1 MAFRFALA
9 AVLKYRESL
18 EQREY
23 LALER
28 IQQEIAQMERRLRKC
43 EERQSVAAKRRET
56 ELGRGIPSIHLQ
68 AAYDEELALQKQR
81 EALQGKLQELRLT
94 HQQCLKAYEL
104 ARQKREVLDDLRM
117 RQLNVYR
124 HEQAT
129 RQQKML
135 DDVFLSRRKRSY

>member
-28 IQQEIAQMERRLRKC
+28 IQQQIAQMERRLHKC
-43 EERQSVAAKRRET
+43 EERQSAAAKRRET

-94 HQQCLKAYEL
+94 RQQCLKAYEQ
-104 ARQKREVLDDLRM
+104 ARQKREVLDDLRL
-117 RQLNVYR
+117 RQLNAYR
-124 HEQAT
+124 HEQAK

-135 DDVFLSRRKRSY
+135 DDIFLSRRKRSY